1 MVTKIYIFKISL
13 LQIYRFPNFEKFRSL
28 EVLNIYN
35 MFDEEIINGS
45 YFNYYDKSY
54 KNIESLIKN
63 SKNLKS
69 IWLNGFDYTGSLS
82 QHSKDEK
89 NP

>member
-1 MVTKIYIFKISL
+1 
-13 LQIYRFPNFEKFRSL
+13 
-28 EVLNIYN
+28 

-45 YFNYYDKSY
+45 YFNYYDESY

-89 NP
+89 KPLEILLNNKKIFLMEKN